1 MANIQ
6 LLRNKTVYE
15 SEEAATLAINGQVAN
30 LPDGTPIIAR
40 YKVTSGLH
48 QGFKTMLAIVN
59 KISGETHVTKTI
71 LE

>member
-15 SEEAATLAINGQVAN
+15 SEADASTAIDGQAMK

-40 YKVTSGLH
+40 YKITSGLH

-59 KISGETHVTKTI
+59 KIGDETHVTKTI